1 MTYFFELS
9 GVHEAEKL
17 KTLVEFSKS
26 LKKEQEFDAFWN
38 ESDPSKMIDFKQI
51 VLMPNTQDKNGVT
64 HRKFFK
70 RFCKILV
77 TNIID
82 AYPKKEKLLINLV
95 DKICILCQ
103 SKVRLVRYGFTSI
116 ALGFIKTLLSQ
127 YHDIS

>member
-1 MTYFFELS
+1 
-9 GVHEAEKL
+9 
-17 KTLVEFSKS
+17 
-26 LKKEQEFDAFWN
+26 
-38 ESDPSKMIDFKQI
+38 
-51 VLMPNTQDKNGVT
+51 MPTTQDKNGVT